1 MRAYWTP
8 GEDEALRKMA
18 KAGRTVL
25 EMTKVL
31 KSRTISAI
39 EGRAKILELSVSR
52 AKKPEIDHQLLREM
66 LKAKEI

>member
-1 MRAYWTP
+1 MRQFWTEE
-8 GEDEALRKMA
+8 EDEILRKMA
-18 KAGRTVL
+18 KANRTVL

-39 EGRAKILELSVSR
+39 EGRAKILEIAVSR
-52 AKKPEIDHQLLREM
+52 AKKPEIDHKMLREM